1 MVEAYVTIQTGAGT
15 SQRVVEQLR
24 TLDNVRK
31 AHIVAGDV
39 DVIAEVE
46 ADTEQSL
53 LQLLS
58 EEIHQIE
65 GVGHTRTCIVL
76 G

>member
-1 MVEAYVTIQTGAGT
+1 MVKAYVTIQTGAGM
-15 SQRVVEQLR
+15 SQNVVEQLR
-24 TLDNVRK
+24 TFDLVGK
-31 AHIVAGDV
+31 ASIVAGDV

-46 ADTEQSL
+46 ADTEQDL
-53 LQLLS
+53 LHLLT